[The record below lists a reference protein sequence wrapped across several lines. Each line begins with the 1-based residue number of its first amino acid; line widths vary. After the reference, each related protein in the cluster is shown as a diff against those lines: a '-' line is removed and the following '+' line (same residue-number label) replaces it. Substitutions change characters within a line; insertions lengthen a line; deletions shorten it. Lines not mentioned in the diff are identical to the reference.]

1 MTNMKTDEKYMD
13 QALELA
19 ALARGRTSPNP
30 LVGAVLVKDDKVI
43 GEGYHHQA
51 GTPHAEIH
59 ALNQAGDQARGAT
72 LYVTLEPCTHVGRTP
87 PCADAVIAAGVAR
100 VVIAALD
107 PNPKVAGNGLRKLRE
122 AGIEAE
128 AGVREKQSRRLN
140 EVFWKYIQ
148 TGQPLIALKTAMT
161 LDGKI
166 ATYSGDSRW
175 VTGDSARQEVHRLR
189 NIYDGILV
197 GIGTVLKDDPRLN
210 TRLKGTG
217 VRDPVRIII
226 DGRLQMRLD
235 GNIARTAQR
244 QRTLVFCSNQA
255 DPRTQLKMERMGLH
269 VIGLGCSPD
278 IVPLEE
284 VMQIL
289 GRMEICSVLV
299 EGGGEING
307 YLLEHELVDKVY
319 WFIAPKLIGGREAP
333 TPIGGQGLPL
343 MQEAW
348 PLKSVEMQTFGS
360 DILISGNLKEW

>member
-1 MTNMKTDEKYMD
+1 MKNADQQFMQ

-19 ALARGRTSPNP
+19 VLARGRTSPNP
-30 LVGAVLVKDDKVI
+30 MVGAVVVKDDKVI

-59 ALNQAGDQARGAT
+59 ALKQAGDQARGAT
-72 LYVTLEPCTHVGRTP
+72 LYVTLEPCSHFGRTP

-107 PNPKVAGNGLRKLRE
+107 PNPKVAGQGLRKLQE
-122 AGIEAE
+122 AGIEVE
-128 AGVREKQSRRLN
+128 TGVLEQQSRHLN

-175 VTGDSARQEVHRLR
+175 VTGESARHEVHRLR

-197 GIGTVLKDDPRLN
+197 GIGTVLKDDPLLN
-210 TRLKGTG
+210 TRLQVKD
-217 VRDPVRIII
+217 VQDPVRIII
-226 DGRLQMRLD
+226 DGRLQMPLD
-235 GNIARTAQR
+235 GNIARTARR

-255 DPRTQLKMERMGLH
+255 DPRTQLKMERLGLH
-269 VIGLGCSPD
+269 VIRLDCPPD

-284 VMQIL
+284 VMRIL

-307 YLLEHELVDKVY
+307 YLLEHEMVDKVY

-333 TPIGGQGLPL
+333 TPVGGQGLAL

-348 PLKSVEMQTFGS
+348 LLKSIEMQTFGS

>member
-1 MTNMKTDEKYMD
+1 MTNADQQFMQ

-30 LVGAVLVKDDKVI
+30 MVGAVLVKGDKVI

-59 ALNQAGDQARGAT
+59 ALHQAGDQAQGAT
-72 LYVTLEPCTHVGRTP
+72 LYVTLEPCSHFGRTP
-87 PCADAVIAAGVAR
+87 PCADAVIASGVAR

-107 PNPKVAGNGLRKLRE
+107 PNPKVAGNGLRKLQE
-122 AGIEAE
+122 AGIEVE
-128 AGVREKQSRRLN
+128 AGVLEMQSRRLN

-148 TGQPLIALKTAMT
+148 TGQPLLALKTAMT

-175 VTGDSARQEVHRLR
+175 VTGESARREVHRLR

-197 GIGTVLKDDPRLN
+197 GIGTVLKDDPLLN
-210 TRLKGTG
+210 TRLEGTD

-226 DGRLQMRLD
+226 DGRLQLPLD
-235 GNIARTAQR
+235 GQIARTARR
-244 QRTLVFCSNQA
+244 QRTLVFSSNQA
-255 DPRTQLKMERMGLH
+255 DPRTQLKLEGMGLH

-333 TPIGGQGLPL
+333 TPVGGQGLPL

-360 DILISGNLKEW
+360 DILVSGNLKEW